1 MHRRLATAAA
11 LAACL
16 GGAEAAR
23 AAAYDQQSPGM
34 RALYTGVAVVAN
46 VTPFVATLYAPRC
59 LPGYVVCKLTYAGLS
74 LAAAADQLVLS
85 GGGDLAQTRAIL
97 HRGFAGDWYLTGRH
111 VAGEVEP
118 QPLPE
123 PPARAPESGGGGGPP
138 PPPPEGISGP
148 TSPTLSSPG
157 RPAPSCSP
165 PLLRASPPR
174 AFFPHPPPL

>member
-1 MHRRLATAAA
+1 MHRGLATAAA

-34 RALYTGVAVVAN
+34 RALYTGVAVEAN

-85 GGGDLAQTRAIL
+85 DGGDLAQTPPIL
-97 HRGFAGDWYLTGRH
+97 HRGFAGDWSPTGRH

-123 PPARAPESGGGGGPP
+123 PPAPAPESGGGGGGPP
-138 PPPPEGISGP
+138 PPPGGY
-148 TSPTLSSPG
+148 SPTT
-157 RPAPSCSP
+157 SP
-165 PLLRASPPR
+165 PLFVTGATGT
-174 AFFPHPPPL
+174 

>member
-1 MHRRLATAAA
+1 
-11 LAACL
+11 
-16 GGAEAAR
+16 
-23 AAAYDQQSPGM
+23 M

-46 VTPFVATLYAPRC
+46 VTPLVATLYAPRC

-118 QPLPE
+118 EPLPE
-123 PPARAPESGGGGGPP
+123 PPA
-138 PPPPEGISGP
+138 
-148 TSPTLSSPG
+148 
-157 RPAPSCSP
+157 PAPGSGEGGWQ
-165 PLLRASPPR
+165 
-174 AFFPHPPPL
+174 PPPL

>member
-1 MHRRLATAAA
+1 MAIRPPALDGAMHRRLATAAA
-11 LAACL
+11 LVACL
-16 GGAEAAR
+16 GGAGAAR
-23 AAAYDQQSPGM
+23 AAYDQQSPGM

-46 VTPFVATLYAPRC
+46 VTPLVATLYAPRC

-118 QPLPE
+118 EPLPE
-123 PPARAPESGGGGGPP
+123 PPAPASGSGEGGWQ
-138 PPPPEGISGP
+138 
-148 TSPTLSSPG
+148 
-157 RPAPSCSP
+157 
-165 PLLRASPPR
+165 
-174 AFFPHPPPL
+174 PPPL

>member
-1 MHRRLATAAA
+1 MAIRPPALDGAMHRRLAVAAA
-11 LAACL
+11 LAASL
-16 GGAEAAR
+16 TAAGAAR
-23 AAAYDQQSPGM
+23 AASYDQQSRGM

-46 VTPFVATLYAPRC
+46 VTPFVSALYAPAC
-59 LPGYVVCKLTYAGLS
+59 LPGYLVCKLTYAGLS

-123 PPARAPESGGGGGPP
+123 PPAPAPESGGGGWQPP
-138 PPPPEGISGP
+138 P
-148 TSPTLSSPG
+148 
-157 RPAPSCSP
+157 R
-165 PLLRASPPR
+165 
-174 AFFPHPPPL
+174 

>member
-1 MHRRLATAAA
+1 MHRRLALAAV

-16 GGAEAAR
+16 AAAGAAR
-23 AAAYDQQSPGM
+23 AASYDQQSPGM

-46 VTPFVATLYAPRC
+46 VTPFVSARYAPAC
-59 LPGYVVCKLTYAGLS
+59 LPGYLVCKLAYAGLN

-85 GGGDLAQTRAIL
+85 GGGDLAQMRAIL

-123 PPARAPESGGGGGPP
+123 PPAPALESGGGGWQPP
-138 PPPPEGISGP
+138 P
-148 TSPTLSSPG
+148 
-157 RPAPSCSP
+157 R
-165 PLLRASPPR
+165 
-174 AFFPHPPPL
+174 

>member
-1 MHRRLATAAA
+1 MHRRLAVGAA

-16 GGAEAAR
+16 AGAATAR
-23 AAAYDQQSPGM
+23 AAAYDQQSAGM

-46 VTPFVATLYAPRC
+46 VTPFVSALYAPNC
-59 LPGYVVCKLTYAGLS
+59 LPGYVVCKLTFAGLS

-111 VAGEVEP
+111 VAGDAEP

-123 PPARAPESGGGGGPP
+123 PPAPAPESGGGGWQ
-138 PPPPEGISGP
+138 
-148 TSPTLSSPG
+148 
-157 RPAPSCSP
+157 
-165 PLLRASPPR
+165 
-174 AFFPHPPPL
+174 PPPL

>member
-85 GGGDLAQTRAIL
+85 GGGDLARSEE
-97 HRGFAGDWYLTGRH
+97 H
-111 VAGEVEP
+111 
-118 QPLPE
+118 
-123 PPARAPESGGGGGPP
+123 
-138 PPPPEGISGP
+138 
-148 TSPTLSSPG
+148 TSELQSHSDLVC
-157 RPAPSCSP
+157 R
-165 PLLRASPPR
+165 LLLEKKKTKK
-174 AFFPHPPPL
+174 H